1 MMDPQENKVE
11 IHWYVMQ
18 VMSGQENK
26 VFERIR
32 FECSQ
37 DAANIIPEEDQKLVK
52 YRARFHGLLFNVHEI
67 NIPFEH
73 VVERKDGK
81 RVERDRKLFPGYVL
95 IQMAYE
101 PQVWQDLRE
110 RTKGIIGLIG
120 GGKSPVP
127 LSDEEAAAMMRQ
139 QEEAVDAGTQIK
151 IPYNVGETV
160 LIKDG
165 VFEGSEAVIDA
176 IDSDRGRLK
185 LSVNM
190 FGRFTPVEVE
200 LWQVE
205 RPD

>member
-1 MMDPQENKVE
+1 MEPQEVKPE
-11 IHWYVMQ
+11 IYWYVMQ

-37 DAANIIPEEDQKLVK
+37 DMGNVIPEEDEKLAK
-52 YRARFHGLLFNVHEI
+52 YRAKFHGLLFNVYEI

-73 VVERKDGK
+73 VVERKEGK
-81 RVERDRKLFPGYVL
+81 RIERDRKLFPGYVL
-95 IQMAYE
+95 IQMVYT

-120 GGKSPVP
+120 GKNPVP
-127 LSDEEAAAMMRQ
+127 LSDEEAEGMMRQ
-139 QEEAVDAGTQIK
+139 QEEAADAGNQIK

-176 IDSDRGRLK
+176 IDSERGRLK
-185 LSVNM
+185 LSVNI

>member
-1 MMDPQENKVE
+1 MELESDIQN
-11 IHWYVMQ
+11 IRWYVMQ

-37 DAANIIPEEDQKLVK
+37 DAGNIIPLEDEKLAK
-52 YRARFHGLLFNVHEI
+52 YRARFKGLLFGVHEI

-73 VVERKDGK
+73 VVERKEGK
-81 RVERDRKLFPGYVL
+81 KIERDRKLFPGYVL
-95 IQMAYE
+95 IQMNFTAE
-101 PQVWQDLRE
+101 SWQELRE

-120 GGKSPVP
+120 GQMPVP
-127 LSDEEAAAMMRQ
+127 LSDEEAEGMMRQ
-139 QEEAVDAGTQIK
+139 QEEAAESGTKVK

-176 IDSDRGRLK
+176 IDADRGRLK